1 MDLNKRKHHVKKETQ
16 SDKVCTLLDE
26 DESDEELGH
35 WICIKKE
42 LRKLFSTRWAI
53 KCADTRSQH

>member
-1 MDLNKRKHHVKKETQ
+1 MLLVHNIIQWESKEKENMDLNKRKHHVKKETQ

-35 WICIKKE
+35 
-42 LRKLFSTRWAI
+42 
-53 KCADTRSQH
+53 

>member
-35 WICIKKE
+35 
-42 LRKLFSTRWAI
+42 
-53 KCADTRSQH
+53 